1 MAEAIINK
9 MENPVGSL
17 RRVILALVALLGLF
31 ALPLYKWASFSLHD
45 ELYGH
50 AVLVPLIS
58 LYLIWTNRENVPLR
72 GEPAPALGAALFG
85 VGGLFLAMYW
95 ARSAGGALG
104 REEAVTWTMLAFFS
118 CLAGVLAG
126 VLGKKF
132 LRGNLFA
139 LGFLLCA
146 VPLPIFVRAWI
157 EGRLQYGSAAMAY
170 AMFRTCGTLAE
181 WKNLDIDLSTITLTI
196 APECSG
202 IHSSLVL
209 LVTALLAGHLFLR
222 SPVHRLVLALVIIP
236 LAVVRNGFR
245 IFTIGELCVHIGP
258 HMIDHWIHHRGGPV
272 FFSLA
277 LVPFLLL
284 LYVLVRREQRRQP
297 LEKE

>member
-1 MAEAIINK
+1 M
-9 MENPVGSL
+9 
-17 RRVILALVALLGLF
+17 
-31 ALPLYKWASFSLHD
+31 
-45 ELYGH
+45 
-50 AVLVPLIS
+50 
-58 LYLIWTNRENVPLR
+58 
-72 GEPAPALGAALFG
+72 
-85 VGGLFLAMYW
+85 
-95 ARSAGGALG
+95 G

-118 CLAGVLAG
+118 CLAGVLAL
-126 VLGKKF
+126 VFGKRF

-139 LGFLLCA
+139 MGFLLCA
-146 VPLPIFVRAWI
+146 VPLPLFVRTWI

-170 AMFRTCGTLAE
+170 AMFNACGTLAE
-181 WKNLDIDLSTITLTI
+181 WHKLDIDLSTITLTI

-222 SPVHRLVLALVIIP
+222 SPVHRLVLALAIIP

-245 IFTIGELCVHIGP
+245 IFTIGELCVHLGP
-258 HMIDHWIHHRGGPV
+258 QMIDHWIHHRGGPV

-284 LYVLVRREQRRQP
+284 LYVLVRLERRRKP